1 VSRVAPAR
9 AQCTPLLGALL
20 LIGALVGMHHLVAAG
35 CAATTM
41 DHASATAHAVE
52 HGDSHRGSTAESAE
66 PAVDVIASVPLTPSD
81 TGTMAACV
89 AILIAL
95 WCAPPLVRLAYNG
108 GERHRVEEPLP
119 SRPEKAAH
127 PPDLATLSISRT

>member
-1 VSRVAPAR
+1 MSRVAPAR

-41 DHASATAHAVE
+41 DYASATAHAVE
-52 HGDSHRGSTAESAE
+52 HGDSHRGSTAKSAE

-95 WCAPPLVRLAYNG
+95 WCAPPLVRLTYNG